1 MDQKFLIPALLILIL
16 VSAGC
21 ISGKDGGPQN
31 NNSKNNISLNS
42 FFLKE
47 EYEEGKGYLETEE
60 DEHQEKET
68 KEWVKGKYKFRL
80 TISSYNPQERGNIGS
95 HSHILEFNSSSLEP
109 LNVKKFPV
117 LGCDNISLPIP
128 DLNDEFT
135 IKRDGNHTK
144 ISIHET
150 LTPGPT
156 VEENMTRMLAFIVP
170 GGNCSEEHL
179 TDRWSK
185 VDSCFDNKI
194 NKCRFEDA
202 NVWNPVNSSVDNTS
216 CVEILRNNRS
226 FSCGS

>member
-1 MDQKFLIPALLILIL
+1 MDQKFLIPTLLILIL

-21 ISGKDGGPQN
+21 INNKDAGPEN
-31 NNSKNNISLNS
+31 NNSKRNISVNS

-47 EYEEGKGYLETEE
+47 EYEEGKAYPGTE
-60 DEHQEKET
+60 D

-80 TISSYNPQERGNIGS
+80 TISTDYPGGGGNLGS
-95 HSHILEFNSSSLEP
+95 HSHVLEFNSSSLEP

-117 LGCDNISLPIP
+117 LGCDNISLQIP
-128 DLNDEFT
+128 DYNDEFT
-135 IKRDGNHTK
+135 IKRDGNHIK

-156 VEENMTRMLAFIVP
+156 VEENMTRRLAFI
-170 GGNCSEEHL
+170 GLDGNCSEEHL
-179 TDRWSK
+179 MNRWYN

-202 NVWNPVNSSVDNTS
+202 NVWNPANSSVDDTS
-216 CVEILRNNRS
+216 CVEILRTNRS
-226 FSCGS
+226 FTCSS